1 MLSGL
6 YAQNNSFLMDL
17 SRIETR
23 ITTED
28 KQITSGVR
36 VNQASDDPSAV
47 VSILQYQGEIDR
59 VTQVQ
64 TNLTVAST
72 DASSADSALQTASTL
87 LEKIDSLAS
96 QGATFS
102 ASATTRTTLG
112 QQVQQ
117 LADQLVSLANTSS
130 GGKYIFGG
138 DDPSTQPYTSS
149 WSTAPVPQTAPVP
162 PAVAAPPYNSPGGVL
177 VKTTT
182 FSSTSTIANA
192 SGSTIVPKMTAQ
204 QIFDARN
211 PDGTVA
217 SGNVFQAVYEI
228 GQALQ
233 NNSSTFSTDI
243 ATGIADL
250 KNAIGTVSQAT
261 QFYGNTETWI
271 QSASNDTSTQI
282 TSIQQLL
289 TTVRDTDVASAITQL
304 TTDQAAQ
311 QAAISAHATL
321 PTKNLFS
328 YLG

>member
-1 MLSGL
+1 MISGL
-6 YAQNNSFLMDL
+6 YAQNSSFLSDL
-17 SRIETR
+17 NRIETR
-23 ITTED
+23 ITNED

-64 TNLTVAST
+64 TNLQAASA
-72 DASSADSALQTASTL
+72 DASSADSALQTASNL
-87 LEKIDSLAS
+87 LETINSLAS

-102 ASATTRTTLG
+102 ASGTTRVNLG
-112 QQVQQ
+112 QQVQN
-117 LADQLVSLANTSS
+117 LAGQLVSIANTSVS
-130 GGKYIFGG
+130 GKYIFGG
-138 DDPSTQPYTSS
+138 DDTTTQPYTSS

-162 PAVAAPPYNSPGGVL
+162 PATAAPPYTSPGGVV
-177 VKTTT
+177 VKASA
-182 FSSTSTIANA
+182 FSVTSTISNA
-192 SGSTIVPKMTAQ
+192 SGSTLVPKMTAQ

-211 PDGTVA
+211 ADGTVA
-217 SGNVFQAVYEI
+217 AGNVFQAVYEI

-250 KNAIGTVSQAT
+250 KNAMSTVNSAT

-282 TSIQQLL
+282 INLQQLL
-289 TTVRDTDVASAITQL
+289 TSVRDTDAASAITQL

-311 QAAISAHATL
+311 QAAISAHASL